1 MELQLSRACKAL
13 LQKQRKQ
20 TMKNQLK
27 QLYSEMRHNLLD
39 FKESQFV
46 RVVHLFDKANP
57 QGGLTIAYKPQ
68 ICTSAGF
75 PKGKFAEVSLAWCNP
90 KDRYDRKLG
99 ELIALNK
106 LERGESV
113 LVPIYAYGAPVL
125 ELKRMFEPQRLW

>member
-1 MELQLSRACKAL
+1 
-13 LQKQRKQ
+13 
-20 TMKNQLK
+20 MKNQLK
-27 QLYSEMRHNLLD
+27 QLYTEMQPGLLD

-57 QGGLTIAYKPQ
+57 QGGLTVAYKPQ
-68 ICTSAGF
+68 ICTSTGF
-75 PKGKFAEVSLAWCNP
+75 PRGKFAEVSLAWCNP

-113 LVPIYAYGAPVL
+113 LLPLYANGTPVR
-125 ELKRMFEPQRLW
+125 ELKRMFEQHVVVDNGFWN